1 VPRKGFT
8 IGFFGVAGLVLLR
21 MAIGWHFLYAGIDKL
36 TNPDFSSEG
45 FLGQAKGPL
54 ANRVHHDLIDDF
66 DGRRRLDIKTH
77 TEAFQQYADD
87 FAKSQSLTDKQL
99 ARVKQVLDANLD
111 ELKEF
116 FAYQKEAIAEYLSDL
131 DRLETAKQAATHDIP
146 FQQKRNWDKQQELRG
161 KLARWSA
168 QIDGIGRKFKADL
181 RDELTDAQRKATPA
195 DPGKPK
201 RFVDQVVTYSN
212 IAVGVC
218 LLAGL
223 FTRFAAL
230 GGALFLLQIVCAQP
244 DWPGLYPPPHPSA
257 GRALFVNKEAV
268 EMMALFALTMLPT
281 GRWCGLDFF
290 VHHLIVRPI
299 FGKKETA

>member
-1 VPRKGFT
+1 VARKGFT
-8 IGFFGVAGLVLLR
+8 IGFFGAAGLVLLR
-21 MAIGWHFLYAGIDKL
+21 IAIGWHFLYAGIDKL
-36 TNPDFSSEG
+36 TNPEFSSDG

-54 ANRVHHDLIDDF
+54 ADEFHHLIPDY
-66 DGRRRLDIKTH
+66 DGRQRLALETH
-77 TEAFQQYADD
+77 TVAFQQYADGFVKGRVLSD
-87 FAKSQSLTDKQL
+87 DQL
-99 ARVKQVLDANLD
+99 ARVKQTLDNAQD
-111 ELKEF
+111 DLKEF
-116 FAYQKEAIAEYLSDL
+116 FADQKEAIADYLNDL
-131 DRLETAKQAATHDIP
+131 DRLEAAKQSKTSDIP

-168 QIDGIGRKFKADL
+168 DIDDIWRHFKSDL
-181 RDELTDAQRKATPA
+181 DDVLTPEQRAATPSESA
-195 DPGKPK
+195 QTKH
-201 RFVDQVVTYSN
+201 FVDLVVTYSN

-244 DWPGLYPPPHPSA
+244 DWPGLYPLPHPSA

-268 EMMALFALTMLPT
+268 EMMALFALAMLPT